1 MALDTYANLQLA
13 VAKWLARET
22 DTDLATQIPD
32 FIDLAEAEM
41 MRRLRRT
48 SVRGTLTINA
58 EAVTIPAGLAQLR
71 SISLI
76 TGSPSQDV
84 PLRMGTPEMLAE
96 RKARSAGV
104 AGRPTDVAIM
114 GGSFVFA
121 PPPDATYT
129 ANIFYYAQ
137 LTPLSA
143 SNTTNTILNEAPDAY
158 LFGALLQAEP
168 YLEHDD
174 RLALWQS
181 KFDNAIDQLNE
192 VRDREEHTASIQAV
206 RLPVVFG

>member
-1 MALDTYANLQLA
+1 MALDTYANLQVA
-13 VAKWLARET
+13 VADWLNR
-22 DTDLATQIPD
+22 TDLTTQIVD
-32 FIDLAEAEM
+32 FIGLAEAEM
-41 MRRLRRT
+41 KRRLRRT
-48 SVRGTLTINA
+48 SVRGTLTISA

-71 SISLI
+71 SISLVS
-76 TGSPSQDV
+76 GSPSQDA
-84 PLRMGTPEMLAE
+84 PLRMCTPEMLAE

-114 GGSFVFA
+114 GNAFVFA

-137 LTPLSA
+137 LTPLSVT
-143 SNTTNTILNEAPDAY
+143 NTTNTILTEAPDAY

-168 YLEHDD
+168 FLEHDD

-181 KFDNAIDQLNE
+181 KFDNAIEQLNN
-192 VRDREEHTASIQAV
+192 VRDLEEHTASIQAV
-206 RLPVVFG
+206 RLPVVF

>member
-1 MALDTYANLQLA
+1 MSLDTYGALQLS
-13 VAKWLARET
+13 VADWLNR
-22 DTDLATQIPD
+22 TDLTTQIPD
-32 FIDLAEAEM
+32 FIALCEAEM
-41 MRRLRRT
+41 KRRLRRT

-58 EAVTIPAGLAQLR
+58 ESVAMPAGVAQLR
-71 SISLI
+71 SISLVS
-76 TGSPSQDV
+76 GSPSQDI
-84 PLRMGTPEMLAE
+84 PLRMCTPEMLAE
-96 RKARSAGV
+96 RKARSGGV

-137 LTPLSA
+137 LTALSGT
-143 SNTTNTILNEAPDAY
+143 NTTNAILVEAPDAY

-174 RLALWQS
+174 RIPLWQE
-181 KFDNAIDQLNE
+181 KFDKAIDQLNN
-192 VRDREEHTASIQAV
+192 VRDMEEHTASLHAV
-206 RLPVVFG
+206 RLPVVFTQ